1 MPTNNRSCYRKLI
14 VFFLAFTA
22 LQTWARPGWQKPVD
36 VPQPDGTTVT
46 LLMHGDEFLHFMTT
60 TDGYTVV
67 RAADGYYRYADLV
80 DGQLVATDVVAKNPV
95 VRTAAEHSFLATQPK
110 MLRPEMTP
118 SQRLLKEN
126 AARLYTHE
134 TDAVVGARRA
144 PRKLWGDRIDY
155 NNFKGLVLLVEF
167 SDRPFLREDAN
178 EFYYRLSSEEN
189 FEGYYAAPDST
200 YTKCDGS
207 VRDYF
212 RDNSLGIFDPTFD
225 VVGPI
230 KINYKATDARGNGN
244 VYNIIRASLKAAD
257 EVVDYTQ
264 YDLDNDGAVDMVYF
278 IFSGYGSYVQ
288 GNNSDYIW
296 PHASDLAFYSR
307 YYGLKYDGMK
317 FNRYAC
323 SVEIQDLESQASS
336 HQMLDGIGTMCHE
349 FSHVLGLAD
358 HYDTD
363 YENNGQTKHPSGWDV
378 MAGGA
383 DWNNGLTPV
392 GYNSYERCA
401 LGFSSPQDLEMPGE
415 YRLKSFHTS
424 NWSYRLL
431 TKTPSEVFYL
441 ENRQKER
448 WDRFLPGHGLLVWRV
463 DSTDV
468 DVWRFNQVNND
479 EDHLYFELVRA
490 MPEKVTV
497 TKDTE
502 VSSTAYDP
510 FPGKGNVV
518 DLTSYTIPALL
529 SWRGEEAMFD
539 LYDIHETGDGVIVF
553 TADKN
558 LYDTASESF
567 EGMQTTSE
575 DAENQSGAFCSWD
588 LSKAIIAGVDD
599 VGFGNDLRVAKIMR
613 SGSITTSE
621 LDKPLRSVSLKV
633 WTEATQARL
642 SLRYFKDGKWTSVK
656 TATGEQTSV
665 SLGRNTAGQLVRYL
679 DNIPEGS
686 RLQIQALGTTNSAV
700 VYVDD
705 IFLTYA
711 NDDVSAIVNVDADT
725 RSSVRYNLSGQ
736 RVRDN
741 YRGLVI
747 EGGRKFMVK

>member
-1 MPTNNRSCYRKLI
+1 
-14 VFFLAFTA
+14 
-22 LQTWARPGWQKPVD
+22 
-36 VPQPDGTTVT
+36 
-46 LLMHGDEFLHFMTT
+46 
-60 TDGYTVV
+60 
-67 RAADGYYRYADLV
+67 
-80 DGQLVATDVVAKNPV
+80 
-95 VRTAAEHSFLATQPK
+95 
-110 MLRPEMTP
+110 
-118 SQRLLKEN
+118 
-126 AARLYTHE
+126 
-134 TDAVVGARRA
+134 
-144 PRKLWGDRIDY
+144 
-155 NNFKGLVLLVEF
+155 
-167 SDRPFLREDAN
+167 
-178 EFYYRLSSEEN
+178 
-189 FEGYYAAPDST
+189 
-200 YTKCDGS
+200 
-207 VRDYF
+207 
-212 RDNSLGIFDPTFD
+212 
-225 VVGPI
+225 
-230 KINYKATDARGNGN
+230 
-244 VYNIIRASLKAAD
+244 
-257 EVVDYTQ
+257 
-264 YDLDNDGAVDMVYF
+264 
-278 IFSGYGSYVQ
+278 
-288 GNNSDYIW
+288 
-296 PHASDLAFYSR
+296 
-307 YYGLKYDGMK
+307 
-317 FNRYAC
+317 
-323 SVEIQDLESQASS
+323 
-336 HQMLDGIGTMCHE
+336 
-349 FSHVLGLAD
+349 
-358 HYDTD
+358 
-363 YENNGQTKHPSGWDV
+363 
-378 MAGGA
+378 
-383 DWNNGLTPV
+383 
-392 GYNSYERCA
+392 
-401 LGFSSPQDLEMPGE
+401 
-415 YRLKSFHTS
+415 
-424 NWSYRLL
+424 
-431 TKTPSEVFYL
+431 
-441 ENRQKER
+441 
-448 WDRFLPGHGLLVWRV
+448 
-463 DSTDV
+463 
-468 DVWRFNQVNND
+468 
-479 EDHLYFELVRA
+479 